1 MQVQHQIQGTVKEG
15 IAITSQGPAFV
26 REEVTVIRTV
36 VIVPVVELFESPQI
50 QGPQEE

>member
-15 IAITSQGPAFV
+15 IAITNQGPAIV

-36 VIVPVVELFESPQI
+36 VIVPLDELL
-50 QGPQEE
+50 